1 MEHLNSLGAL
11 SELPFPLAP
20 ASTPG
25 PAPHSLNVVA
35 CDSTSYA
42 LPHLTQDGA
51 DKTQEPYTLVRLY
64 SQQTTG
70 LPAQQWREFI
80 KERELV
86 HFHRGI
92 YRQAEDEP
100 TPLMRAASLGLLTP
114 PGYHHRIR
122 YSRTTAAWVLG
133 YLPELPEGRLHV
145 DYDRDNR
152 CNVPRPYRASFATH
166 QAQMRAYDTIT
177 IGPIR
182 LTSPLKTALDIITH
196 SVDASEMDIVKEIL
210 LDSHN
215 KVTPELLLHS
225 AREQATLRAS
235 ALLRAQH
242 LANQVLAAT
251 AAKV

>member
-20 ASTPG
+20 GRPSPHNSLQVIAHDSSSFQ
-25 PAPHSLNVVA
+25 PARAEHKQADPRE
-35 CDSTSYA
+35 
-42 LPHLTQDGA
+42 LPA
-51 DKTQEPYTLVRLY
+51 LVRLY

-70 LPAQQWREFI
+70 LPAAQWRAFL

-86 HFHRGI
+86 HFHHGI
-92 YRQAEDEP
+92 YREPEDEP

-114 PGYHHRIR
+114 AGYHHRIR
-122 YSRTTAAWVLG
+122 YCRTTAAWVLG

-152 CNVPRPYRASFATH
+152 CNLPRSYRADFATH
-166 QAQMRAYDTIT
+166 QAQLRPYDTMT

-182 LTSPLKTALDIITH
+182 LTTPLKTALDIITH
-196 SVDASEMDIVKEIL
+196 SVDEGDLAIVKAIL
-210 LDSHN
+210 LDSQN
-215 KVTPELLLHS
+215 SVTPELLLQS
-225 AREQATLRAS
+225 AREQMSLKAT

-242 LANQVLAAT
+242 LAHQLEAAEI
-251 AAKV
+251 AGV

>member
-20 ASTPG
+20 GRPSPHNSLQVIAHDSSSFQ
-25 PAPHSLNVVA
+25 PARAEHKQA
-35 CDSTSYA
+35 DSRE
-42 LPHLTQDGA
+42 LPV
-51 DKTQEPYTLVRLY
+51 LVRLY

-70 LPAQQWREFI
+70 LPAAQWRAFL
-80 KERELV
+80 KERGLV

-92 YRQAEDEP
+92 YRQADDEP

-114 PGYHHRIR
+114 AGYHHRIR

-133 YLPELPEGRLHV
+133 YLAELPEGRLHV

-166 QAQMRAYDTIT
+166 QTQMRAYDTIT
-177 IGPIR
+177 IGPIK

-196 SVDASEMDIVKEIL
+196 SVDASEIDIVKEIL

-251 AAKV
+251 AAKA

>member
-20 ASTPG
+20 APG
-25 PAPHSLNVVA
+25 AAPHSLNVVA

-42 LPHLTQDGA
+42 PAHLTQDEA
-51 DKTQEPYTLVRLY
+51 DTTQEPYTLVRLY

-92 YRQAEDEP
+92 YRQADDEP

-114 PGYHHRIR
+114 AGYHHRIR
-122 YSRTTAAWVLG
+122 YCRTTAAWVLG

-152 CNVPRPYRASFATH
+152 CNLPRSYRADFATH
-166 QAQMRAYDTIT
+166 QAQLRPYDTMT

-182 LTSPLKTALDIITH
+182 LTTPLKTALDIITH
-196 SVDASEMDIVKEIL
+196 SVDEGDLAIVKAIL
-210 LDSHN
+210 LDSQN
-215 KVTPELLLHS
+215 SVTPELLLQS
-225 AREQATLRAS
+225 AREQMSLKAT

-242 LANQVLAAT
+242 LAHQLEAAEI
-251 AAKV
+251 AGV